1 MVALGAVMQSSPFF
15 KHFELRKHMGAKWQP
30 EALRVGDVVG
40 DTAGPVSM
48 GTAMGRAN
56 TGCHGQTRG
65 PSAEGRLLAPDVF
78 RIYG

>member
-30 EALRVGDVVG
+30 EALWVGDVVG

-48 GTAMGRAN
+48 GIAMGRTN
-56 TGCHGQTRG
+56 TCCRVQTRG
-65 PSAEGRLLAPDVF
+65 PPAEGRLLAVDVF
-78 RIYG
+78 RTYW